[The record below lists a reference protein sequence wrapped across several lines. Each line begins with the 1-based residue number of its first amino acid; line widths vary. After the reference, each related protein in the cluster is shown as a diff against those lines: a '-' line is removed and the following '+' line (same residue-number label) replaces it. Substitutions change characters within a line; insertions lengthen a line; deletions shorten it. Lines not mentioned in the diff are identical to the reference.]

1 MNARYPIVC
10 FFAVLFLWIAAG
22 PAHGQR
28 LSPEEFASQLR
39 LAEVYES
46 TRDLQNA
53 VRVYEK
59 LWETDSSSSV
69 VFNGLLRNYFSLK
82 HFENAEKL
90 IKRRLSR
97 SADDFDLNLLLGRAE
112 AFLDKKSA
120 ALDAFRKAQSLVPS
134 DDCMQLMPIASAL
147 TDVNYGKEAN
157 DLLAKISSGENAACA
172 GQAANLYLRLG
183 NYAQATKQY
192 LVLLA
197 AGESNLPIVEQRI
210 AQFTTDSA
218 ARVLTLGAL
227 KESISQDKPS
237 LASLQLLAWMY
248 GEEKDYTDAYDLV
261 LRIDSINGNAHGSQG
276 FELLIFAEK
285 ARNEGA
291 LDVAV
296 KAYNVAI
303 RRIQSGAAAHNDYF
317 LGQAQLGALMT
328 REAYLMKQPALD
340 TTALRVLIHDYE
352 NFGDKQSANE
362 FALGALVHAG
372 ELSFHRLFDL
382 QRASRNF
389 EKTLARAKGYSDYFR
404 EAQFGLADA
413 ALASGNPQQAIAR
426 LDNIDQLLDK
436 RNRLED
442 KEARMHVLYS
452 RAIIG
457 YYTFQFDS
465 ARTLLGQIME
475 DPGSD
480 YANDAIQLAG
490 MLDESNK
497 LAGLPALKLY
507 ATAQFSEFKRSYA
520 EALSGY
526 QTIVDTYAASSLA
539 DDAAIKLAEVQVH
552 IGKPEDALHT
562 LETMQEKMTSSPL
575 LDQAAFRAAEIVER
589 ELHDPKRA
597 QRMYEDFLARFQ
609 RSNYD
614 TDARERARRLR
625 GDVF

>member
-1 MNARYPIVC
+1 MNARYPVVC
-10 FFAVLFLWIAAG
+10 LFALLFLWIAAR
-22 PAHGQR
+22 PAQCQR

-39 LAEVYES
+39 LAEVYEG
-46 TRDLQNA
+46 TRDFQNA

-59 LWETDSSSSV
+59 LWEADSNSTA

-82 HFENAEKL
+82 HYESAEKL
-90 IKRRLSR
+90 IKNKLQR
-97 SADDFDLNLLLGRAE
+97 SADSFDLNLLLARAE

-120 ALDAFRKAQSLVPS
+120 AMDAFEKARSSVPN

-147 TDVNYGKEAN
+147 TDVNYVKEAN
-157 DLLAKISSGENAACA
+157 ELLSKITAGENPNCA

-210 AQFTTDSA
+210 AQFTTDSS
-218 ARVLTLGAL
+218 ARALTLGAL
-227 KESISQDKPS
+227 KESISEDRPS
-237 LASLQLLAWMY
+237 LSSLQLLAWMY

-261 LRIDSINGNAHGSQG
+261 LRIDSINGKAHGSQG

-291 LDVAV
+291 IDVAV
-296 KAYNVAI
+296 KAYEVAI
-303 RRIQSGAAAHNDYF
+303 RRIQSGAAAHNEYF

-328 REAYLMKQPALD
+328 REAALVKQPLLD
-340 TTALRVLIHDYE
+340 TASLRGLIHDYE
-352 NFGDKQSANE
+352 VFGEKQSANE
-362 FALGALVHAG
+362 FALSALVRAG
-372 ELSFHRLFDL
+372 ELSFSRLFDL
-382 QRASRNF
+382 QRASRDF
-389 EKTLARAKGYSDYFR
+389 EKTLARARGYSDNFR
-404 EAQFGLADA
+404 DAQFGLADA
-413 ALASGNPQQAIAR
+413 ALASSNPQQAITR

-436 RNRLED
+436 RNRFED
-442 KEARMHVLYS
+442 KESRMHVLYS
-452 RAIIG
+452 RAKIA
-457 YYTFQFDS
+457 YYTYQFDS

-497 LAGLPALKLY
+497 PAGLSVLKLY
-507 ATAQFSEFKRSYA
+507 ATAQFAEFKRSYA
-520 EALSGY
+520 EALTSY

-552 IGKPEDALHT
+552 IGKSEDALRT

-575 LDQAAFRAAEIVER
+575 LDEAAFRAAEIVER

-597 QRMYEDFLARFQ
+597 QKMYEDFLTRFQ
-609 RSNYD
+609 RSNFD